1 MNPRHNMRPTD
12 YPIKLFEDQK
22 AWESWLA
29 RHGASKPG
37 LWLRIAKKDSGLRSV
52 NYAEALDVALCHGWI
67 DGQKLPENDR
77 TWLQKFTPRRA
88 RSIWSKINCE
98 KTRALIA
105 AGRMRPAGQAEID
118 RAKADGRWKAAY
130 QPQASTRVPPDLA
143 KALAASPKAKAFFA
157 VLSSR
162 NRFAI
167 LFRVTTAKK
176 PETRMRR
183 IKDFVARLAKGEAPY
198 PQRDS
203 HLD

>member
-1 MNPRHNMRPTD
+1 MRPTD
-12 YPIKLFEDQK
+12 YPIKLFKDQK
-22 AWESWLA
+22 AWESWLTKY
-29 RHGASKPG
+29 GASKPG

-67 DGQKLPENDR
+67 DGQKLPENAR

-98 KTRALIA
+98 KTRALRA

-130 QPQASTRVPPDLA
+130 HPQRSTRVPPDLS
-143 KALAASPKAKAFFA
+143 KALAASPRAKAFFA

-176 PETRMRR
+176 PETRAKR
-183 IKDFVARLAKGEAPY
+183 IADFVSRLARGEATY
-198 PQRDS
+198 PQQS
-203 HLD
+203 AK

>member
-1 MNPRHNMRPTD
+1 MRPTD
-12 YPIKLFEDQK
+12 YPIKLFHGQK
-22 AWESWLA
+22 SWDSWLA
-29 RHGASKPG
+29 RNGASKPG
-37 LWLRIAKKDSGLRSV
+37 LWLRIAKKDSGLKSV

-67 DGQKLPENDR
+67 DGQKLPENAR

-98 KTRALIA
+98 KTRVLIA

-130 QPQASTRVPPDLA
+130 HPQKSNRVHPELA
-143 KALAASPKAKAFFA
+143 KALAKNPKARAFFA

-176 PETRMRR
+176 PETRAKR
-183 IKDFVARLAKGEAPY
+183 IADFVARLARGEAPY
-198 PQRDS
+198 PQPKAKP
-203 HLD
+203 

>member
-1 MNPRHNMRPTD
+1 MRPAD
-12 YPIKLFEDQK
+12 YPIKLFIDQK
-22 AWESWLA
+22 SW
-29 RHGASKPG
+29 
-37 LWLRIAKKDSGLRSV
+37 DSCLRSV

-67 DGQKLPENDR
+67 DGQKLPENAR

-130 QPQASTRVPPDLA
+130 HPQRSNRVHPELA
-143 KALAASPKAKAFFA
+143 KALAKNPKAKAFFA

-176 PETRMRR
+176 PETRAKR
-183 IKDFVARLAKGEAPY
+183 IADFVARLARGEAPY
-198 PQRDS
+198 PQPKAKP
-203 HLD
+203 

>member
-1 MNPRHNMRPTD
+1 MLPTD
-12 YPIKLFEDQK
+12 YSIKLFKDAT

-29 RHGASKPG
+29 KYGASKPG

-52 NYAEALDVALCHGWI
+52 NYAEALEVALCHGWI
-67 DGQKLPENDR
+67 DGQKLPENAR

-98 KTRALIA
+98 KTENLIA
-105 AGRMRPAGQAEID
+105 LGRMRPAGHAEID

-130 QPQASTRVPPDLA
+130 HPQKSNRVHPELA
-143 KALAASPKAKAFFA
+143 KALAKNPKAKAFFA

-176 PETRMRR
+176 AETRAKR
-183 IKDFVARLAKGEAPY
+183 IADFVARLARGEAPY
-198 PQRDS
+198 PQRS
-203 HLD
+203 AK

>member
-1 MNPRHNMRPTD
+1 MLPKD
-12 YPIKLFEDQK
+12 YPIRLFKDAK

-29 RHGASKPG
+29 KYGASKPG

-52 NYAEALDVALCHGWI
+52 KYAEALDVALCHGWI
-67 DGQKLPENDR
+67 DGQKLPENGR

-98 KTRALIA
+98 KTATLIA
-105 AGRMRPAGQAEID
+105 LGRMRPAGHAAIE

-130 QPQASTRVPPDLA
+130 HPQKSNRVHPELA
-143 KALAASPKAKAFFA
+143 KALSRNPRAKAFFA
-157 VLSSR
+157 VLSRR

-176 PETRMRR
+176 PETRAKR
-183 IKDFVARLAKGEAPY
+183 IADFVSRLARGEAPY
-198 PQRDS
+198 PQRS
-203 HLD
+203 AT

>member
-1 MNPRHNMRPTD
+1 MLPTD
-12 YPIKLFEDQK
+12 YPIKLFKDQN

-29 RHGASKPG
+29 KNGAAKPG

-67 DGQKLPENDR
+67 DGQKLPENDK

-88 RSIWSKINCE
+88 RSIWSRINIK
-98 KTRALIA
+98 KTEVLIA
-105 AGRMRPAGQAEID
+105 AGRMRTAGHAEIE

-130 QPQASTRVPPDLA
+130 HPQRSTRVPPELTRALA
-143 KALAASPKAKAFFA
+143 KSPKAEAFFA
-157 VLSSR
+157 ILSSR

-176 PETRMRR
+176 PETRMKR
-183 IKDFVARLAKGEAPY
+183 IADFVARLARGEAPY
-198 PQRDS
+198 PQPRPR
-203 HLD
+203 

>member
-1 MNPRHNMRPTD
+1 
-12 YPIKLFEDQK
+12 
-22 AWESWLA
+22 
-29 RHGASKPG
+29 
-37 LWLRIAKKDSGLRSV
+37 
-52 NYAEALDVALCHGWI
+52 
-67 DGQKLPENDR
+67 
-77 TWLQKFTPRRA
+77 
-88 RSIWSKINCE
+88 
-98 KTRALIA
+98 
-105 AGRMRPAGQAEID
+105 MRPAGQAEID

-130 QPQASTRVPPDLA
+130 HPQRSTRVPPDLA

-198 PQRDS
+198 PQPRS
-203 HLD
+203 

>member
-1 MNPRHNMRPTD
+1 MRPTD
-12 YPIKLFEDQK
+12 YPIKLFHDQK
-22 AWESWLA
+22 SWDSWLA
-29 RHGASKPG
+29 RNGASKPG
-37 LWLRIAKKDSGLRSV
+37 LWLRIAKKDSGLTSV

-67 DGQKLPENDR
+67 DGQKLPENAR

-98 KTRALIA
+98 KTRALRA

-130 QPQASTRVPPDLA
+130 HPQRSTRVPPDLS
-143 KALAASPKAKAFFA
+143 KALAASPRAKAFFA

-176 PETRMRR
+176 PETRAKR
-183 IKDFVARLAKGEAPY
+183 IADFVSRLARGEAPY
-198 PQRDS
+198 PQQS
-203 HLD
+203 AK